1 MTLKPGTRE
10 TSSPDSTDPSTTSA
24 LGAEAKPTISFAD
37 FSKLWHHEVP
47 KLVQAHEEH
56 RLEVRRS
63 LGLV

>member
-10 TSSPDSTDPSTTSA
+10 MSSPDSTEPSMP
-24 LGAEAKPTISFAD
+24 GAEAKPTISFAD
-37 FSKLWHHEVP
+37 FTKLWHHEVP
-47 KLVQAHEEH
+47 KLVQTHEEH